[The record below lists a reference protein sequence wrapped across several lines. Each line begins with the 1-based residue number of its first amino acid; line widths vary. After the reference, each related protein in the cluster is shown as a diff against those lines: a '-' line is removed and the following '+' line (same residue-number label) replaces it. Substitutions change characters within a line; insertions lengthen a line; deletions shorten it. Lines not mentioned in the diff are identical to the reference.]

1 MWHLTEAPLTAWDA
15 VMRLVYSYSSPGIA
29 LSADNKTV
37 FGIDMSIESLRS
49 QQYSHFIF
57 GFLVV
62 SIIIF
67 SVIIYLYI
75 PKKEGS
81 LKRGEKI
88 MVGAIIMGIFIALF
102 FGWLQLVEGFLV

>member
-1 MWHLTEAPLTAWDA
+1 MWHLSEALLAGWGA
-15 VMRLVYSYSSPGIA
+15 VIGLGSSPAAIMV
-29 LSADNKTV
+29 SADNKTV

-57 GFLVV
+57 GFLIV

-67 SVIIYLYI
+67 SVIIYLYL
-75 PKKEGS
+75 PKKGGS
-81 LKRGEKI
+81 LKKGEKI
-88 MVGAIIMGIFIALF
+88 MVGAIIMGILIAVY

>member
-1 MWHLTEAPLTAWDA
+1 MWYLSEALLAGWDA
-15 VMRLVYSYSSPGIA
+15 VMRMGNSPASILV
-29 LSADNKTV
+29 SADNKTV

-67 SVIIYLYI
+67 SVIIYLYL
-75 PKKEGS
+75 PKKGNP

-88 MVGAIIMGIFIALF
+88 MVGAIIMGILIALY

>member
-1 MWHLTEAPLTAWDA
+1 MGYLIEALAAAWR
-15 VMRLVYSYSSPGIA
+15 VISQTGSSPIA
-29 LSADNKTV
+29 VAVGADSKTV
-37 FGIDMSIESLRS
+37 FGVDMSIESLRS
-49 QQYSHFIF
+49 QQYSYFIF

-75 PKKEGS
+75 QKKGGS

-88 MVGAIIMGIFIALF
+88 MVGAIIFGIVIALY